1 MLNPSKWLLIGA
13 FLILVFGVVGLGT
26 YTARRFSLIEEKFNR
41 EIEEI
46 KKEIKVLKENID
58 QLKREVARKQK
69 ETFIKEIGT
78 SNWKIFRDE
87 ELGFEIRYP
96 KEAYEPEKSCIYI
109 SKSKNRCIENIS
121 ILLPTL
127 VPIEDIPKDELEEIS
142 AELIKGGA
150 VEIGTEMLE
159 IEVMDNHSLL
169 PIKDWVKEHIKLF
182 LGPPWYED
190 PKRLEWFES
199 QIEDIILTGV
209 KGVKIEYLPSYRSP
223 PVTGACRRF
232 FLPKSTKVYDI
243 GFCLYETWESIKG
256 LDMKKVEQ
264 KVHQRDEVIL
274 STFRIL

>member
-1 MLNPSKWLLIGA
+1 MLNPSKWLLIGV
-13 FLILVFGVVGLGT
+13 FLILIFGVIGLGT
-26 YTARRFSLIEEKFNR
+26 YTTRKFSLIEEKFNR
-41 EIEEI
+41 ETEEI
-46 KKEIKVLKENID
+46 RKEIKVLKENID
-58 QLKREVARKQK
+58 QLKIEISGKQK
-69 ETFIKEIGT
+69 ETFIKEIDT

-87 ELGFEIRYP
+87 EFGFEIRYP
-96 KEAYEPEKSCIYI
+96 KEAYELEKSCIYI

-127 VPIEDIPKDELEEIS
+127 VPIEDIPKEELEEIPD
-142 AELIKGGA
+142 ELIKEGV
-150 VEIGTEMLE
+150 VEIGTETLE
-159 IEVMDNHSLL
+159 IEVMDNPSLL

-209 KGVKIEYLPSYRSP
+209 KGVKIEYLPSYLSP

-232 FLPKSTKVYDI
+232 FLPKGTKVYDI
-243 GFCLYETWESIKG
+243 GFCLYDAWESIKG